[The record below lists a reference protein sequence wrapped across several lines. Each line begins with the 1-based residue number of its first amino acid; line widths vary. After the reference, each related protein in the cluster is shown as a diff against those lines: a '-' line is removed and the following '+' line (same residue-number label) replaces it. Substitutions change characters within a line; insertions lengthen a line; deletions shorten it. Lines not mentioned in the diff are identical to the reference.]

1 VLYSFSI
8 PAFFDTGFRYYF
20 TITYDA
26 SKKLAFWLRM
36 AQTIYKGK
44 LLVGS
49 GLDEIQGNKR
59 TEVKIQATYNF

>member
-1 VLYSFSI
+1 
-8 PAFFDTGFRYYF
+8 
-20 TITYDA
+20 
-26 SKKLAFWLRM
+26 M

-59 TEVKIQATYNF
+59 TEVKVQATYNF